1 MNHIIAFAYLL
12 ILSVIGS
19 NVIGICFSIAGDK
32 DYAEEAVSQ
41 AQHIEEQLLK
51 QQGGLSNVYIEEK
64 NILGELER
72 LEKNTAENRKYVKRL
87 SHEIKGLSAKIIESR
102 EKIKDLNASIQ
113 EVKKA
118 FESRLVAFY
127 KFGKSGYLSLLI
139 ANGSLQGVQKK
150 IKYIKAIIDHDRK
163 IMDNLSSKRKK
174 LEKEIGLLNKD
185 RFNIETLKA
194 AEKKSA
200 AMLKKDIE
208 RKFLL
213 LMKTHKEKE
222 FYEKAVKELKEAS
235 HALSQKIAGLEKEE
249 KKTLIETFVK
259 MKGKLPMP
267 LRGKII
273 NGSALRNHDPFM
285 HRKGIYIKGKFG
297 DKIKSVFPGTV
308 VFSGWFKGYGQMII
322 INHGARYFT
331 MFAHLEERKKE
342 AGEVVSEG
350 EIVGNAGDT
359 GLNFGAG
366 MYFEIRKGGFNL
378 DPRKWFRIN

>member
-1 MNHIIAFAYLL
+1 MNPMSAFAYLL
-12 ILSVIGS
+12 IVFVIGS

-32 DYAEEAVSQ
+32 DYTEGAKSQ
-41 AQHIEEQLLK
+41 AQHIKEQLLK

-64 NILGELER
+64 NILDELER
-72 LEKNTAENRKYVKRL
+72 LEKNTAENRKSLKKL
-87 SHEIKGLSAKIIESR
+87 SHEIKGLSAKIIESQ
-102 EKIKDLNASIQ
+102 EKIKDLNISIQ
-113 EVKKA
+113 EFKKA
-118 FESRLVAFY
+118 FGSRLVAFY
-127 KFGKSGYLSLLI
+127 KFGKSGYLSLLT
-139 ANGSLQGVQKK
+139 ANDTLKGVRKN

-163 IMDNLSSKRKK
+163 IMDNLSAKKKK
-174 LEKEIGLLNKD
+174 LEKEIELLNKD
-185 RFNIETLKA
+185 RSTIEILKE

-200 AMLKKDIE
+200 ALLEKDIE

-222 FYEKAVKELKEAS
+222 FYEKAVMELKEAS
-235 HALSQKIAGLEKEE
+235 HDLSQKIIGLEKEE
-249 KKTLIETFVK
+249 EKALLKTFDI

-273 NGSALRNHDPFM
+273 NGSALSKHEPFM
-285 HRKGIYIKGKFG
+285 HRKGIYIKGRFG
-297 DKIKSVFPGTV
+297 DKIQSVFPGKV

-342 AGEVVSEG
+342 AGEMVSGG

-359 GLNFGAG
+359 GLSLEAS
-366 MYFEIRKGGFNL
+366 MYFEIRRGGFNL
-378 DPRKWFRIN
+378 DPRKWLKIN